1 MRVHLNER
9 DVPYM
14 KPEKKKVVKF
24 QLEKEWKWLEFHRK
38 IFREGVIIDAKWNSK
53 VAALLRNNW
62 EMLQRSRVTVT
73 QKRVRKCHW
82 KNEQN
87 MYSQFNIFTRI
98 YLQEFLVNSK
108 GNSKVECPLRNNA
121 KKVGILC
128 NIYTRRVRY
137 LENERKMGKK
147 LWQSIQGERVR

>member
-1 MRVHLNER
+1 MKETLTLRVHLNER

-38 IFREGVIIDAKWNSK
+38 IFREGVIIDTKWNSK

-73 QKRVRKCHW
+73 QEECESAIEKMNKICVV
-82 KNEQN
+82 NL
-87 MYSQFNIFTRI
+87 I
-98 YLQEFLVNSK
+98 YLQEFIYKSFLWTQK
-108 GNSKVECPLRNNA
+108 GTVKWSVH
-121 KKVGILC
+121 
-128 NIYTRRVRY
+128 
-137 LENERKMGKK
+137 LETMQKR
-147 LWQSIQGERVR
+147 